1 MPTLSGRS
9 SNPLQHNPTSLDQ
22 NRRNWQRL
30 VQGGPSTIGGV
41 TPEGPFFYPDGS
53 PLTDDAGNLYYP
65 DDGIL
70 ADNAGNLY
78 YPGGNYLADD
88 TLGYLYYPSGQV
100 LADRYSTLYYG
111 DGFQLA
117 TYDGRLYYSNGYE
130 LADASGNLYYGNG
143 STLADASGNLYAADG
158 ELLFNPAGDLQV
170 GTLPL
175 TTKGDL
181 LTIDGSGAFARLPAG
196 TNGQVLEAN
205 SSATTGLQWVTG
217 GGGGGPNF
225 ADKEVP
231 TGLINGSNT
240 VFTLANTP
248 ASGSEQVIVNG
259 LMLYPGSGN
268 DYMIVTNTITFL
280 TGAIPQTGDRLFVNY
295 RY

>member
-41 TPEGPFFYPDGS
+41 TPEGPFFYPNGY
-53 PLTDDAGNLYYP
+53 PLTDDAGNLDYP
-65 DDGIL
+65 DGGVL
-70 ADNAGNLY
+70 ANAEYLY
-78 YPGGNYLADD
+78 YPGQ
-88 TLGYLYYPSGQV
+88 QV
-100 LADRYSTLYYG
+100 LADRYGTLYYG
-111 DGFQLA
+111 SGFPLA
-117 TYDGRLYYSNGYE
+117 TVDGHLYYGTGNYLSDASGNLYYSNLQI
-130 LADASGNLYYGNG
+130 LADASGNLY
-143 STLADASGNLYAADG
+143 SADG

-181 LTIDGSGAFARLPAG
+181 LTIDSSGAFARLPAG
-196 TNGQVLEAN
+196 TTGYVLSAN
-205 SSATTGLQWVTG
+205 SSQPLGLQWIVGGG

>member
-30 VQGGPSTIGGV
+30 VLGGPATIGGV
-41 TPEGPFFYPDGS
+41 TPDGPFFYADGF
-53 PLTDDAGNLYYP
+53 PLTDTSSNLYYGNDSLLADSTGNLYY
-65 DDGIL
+65 DYGGKL
-70 ADNAGNLY
+70 ADSTGNLY
-78 YPGGNYLADD
+78 YANASILASTTGG
-88 TLGYLYYPSGQV
+88 
-100 LADRYSTLYYG
+100 LYYG
-111 DGFQLA
+111 DG
-117 TYDGRLYYSNGYE
+117 NI
-130 LADASGNLYYGNG
+130 LADSSGNLYYSEGD
-143 STLADASGNLYAADG
+143 SVLASSAGDLYSVDG

-175 TTKGDL
+175 TARGDL
-181 LTIDGSGAFARLPAG
+181 LTINGSGAFVRLPAG
-196 TNGQVLEAN
+196 TNGYVLSAN
-205 SSATTGLQWVTG
+205 SSQPLGLQWIVGGG